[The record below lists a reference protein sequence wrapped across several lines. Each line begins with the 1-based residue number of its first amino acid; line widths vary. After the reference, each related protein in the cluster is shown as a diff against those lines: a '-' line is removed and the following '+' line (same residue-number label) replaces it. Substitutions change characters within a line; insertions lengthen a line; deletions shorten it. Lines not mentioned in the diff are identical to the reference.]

1 MLHGFGLYPV
11 SLQVDID
18 SYDGDWRHVARFRSR
33 TGWLAVA
40 EAGVW
45 SGNDLCATLPIV
57 VGCDENEEEIPSFIA
72 ANLLACAASYPEP
85 CWEFVPQVLDEL
97 LETARA
103 DVRKRWLREN
113 IATIAAI
120 HEEAEEALHDV
131 ESKVAVQT
139 RKSEKAIAQLRRQR
153 RFLQD
158 EDPRRAVLA
167 DAITREEAWQDH
179 LIGWLSEQ
187 RERLRAHYD
196 ALERKASK
204 GLRPRIEIDLLYVV
218 NWRHTPNV
226 DSFTREI
233 HAQLLGDTCL
243 FPASDR
249 FLLNLEHVR
258 DRALASALRKG
269 ALRSS
274 SGRWADAPEVKNSAH
289 PNPPPEGA
297 RTSQQ
302 IVIDWAAFEK
312 SLAAHTAEH
321 AEAVPSE
328 APSAPPGLPPPP
340 PSPSQAAPASAPR
353 AVPKPVRAAV
363 AKQSGGTRLE
373 RTEAKKDDVAARL
386 AAVRKERGGFPPGSK
401 RFLAAQRQERR
412 LTNFIAA
419 LDAEIVSLRSRS
431 QVPVASA
438 RVAPNPPPPPSPAPI
453 TRPPSAA
460 SPLAHRYLQVE
471 RAALLKQLR
480 ELEIKAQK
488 FRPGSQKTHRN
499 QLARIEITRKIAALD
514 ERIAAPSVT
523 EPIANPG
530 KTKQDLAD
538 ELLHQLDGRQRDT
551 QEPV

>member
-1 MLHGFGLYPV
+1 MLDGFGLYPV

-18 SYDGDWRHVARFRSR
+18 SYDGDWRHVARFRNR

-40 EAGVW
+40 EAEVW
-45 SGNDLCATLPIV
+45 SGHDLCATLPIV
-57 VGCDENEEEIPSFIA
+57 AGCDENEEEIPSFIA
-72 ANLLACAASYPEP
+72 ANLLACASSYPEP
-85 CWEFVPQVLDEL
+85 CLEVVPEVLDEL

-120 HEEAEEALHDV
+120 HEEAEEALHDL
-131 ESKVAVQT
+131 ESKVAVQS

-158 EDPRRAVLA
+158 EDPQRAALA
-167 DAITREEAWQDH
+167 EAIAREEAWQDH
-179 LIGWLSEQ
+179 LVEWLTEQ

-204 GLRPRIEIDLLYVV
+204 GLRPRIVIDLLYVV

-226 DSFTREI
+226 DSFTSEV
-233 HAQLLGDTCL
+233 HAQLLSDTCL

-258 DRALASALRKG
+258 DRALATALQKG
-269 ALRSS
+269 AFRSS
-274 SGRWADAPEVKNSAH
+274 SGRWTDAKEVKNPALGS
-289 PNPPPEGA
+289 PLPEGA
-297 RTSQQ
+297 RKAQQ
-302 IVIDWAAFEK
+302 IVIDWAAFDK
-312 SLAAHTAEH
+312 SLAAHTAEQ
-321 AEAVPSE
+321 AEAVPSST
-328 APSAPPGLPPPP
+328 PSARPALTL
-340 PSPSQAAPASAPR
+340 PSPSKAAPAPAPR
-353 AVPKPVRAAV
+353 AAPVPIRAAV
-363 AKQSGGTRLE
+363 AKRSGGTRLE
-373 RTEAKKDDVAARL
+373 RTEAKRHDVAARL

-412 LTNFIAA
+412 LTNFVAA
-419 LDAEIVSLRSRS
+419 LDAEIASLRSRS
-431 QVPVASA
+431 QVPEAPA
-438 RVAPNPPPPPSPAPI
+438 MVAPKPPPAPSPAPI
-453 TRPPSAA
+453 TRPPSVP
-460 SPLAHRYLQVE
+460 SPLAHRHLQVE

-488 FRPGSQKTHRN
+488 FRPGSRKTHRN
-499 QLARIEITRKIAALD
+499 QLARIEISRKIAALD
-514 ERIAAPSVT
+514 ECITALSAA
-523 EPIANPG
+523 EPTAKPG

-551 QEPV
+551 QEPA